1 MTTRIQLTLFVPG
14 PEAGP
19 LENLR
24 LLLDPVQH
32 SLIPAHVTLCREDE
46 LELLDPDSIAAR
58 VAASPVKAFT
68 LRFGKP
74 EGFFE
79 HGILLPCVAGEPDFR
94 ALREHLLGSV
104 DIRRASPHM
113 TLAHPR
119 NPKAPGN
126 ALANAMVLPELFAIT
141 FTGVSLIEQTGAT
154 PWRVRGTFPL
164 PV

>member
-1 MTTRIQLTLFVPG
+1 M
-14 PEAGP
+14 
-19 LENLR
+19 
-24 LLLDPVQH
+24 
-32 SLIPAHVTLCREDE
+32 
-46 LELLDPDSIAAR
+46 
-58 VAASPVKAFT
+58 
-68 LRFGKP
+68 
-74 EGFFE
+74 
-79 HGILLPCVAGEPDFR
+79 
-94 ALREHLLGSV
+94 REHLLGSV